1 MNLTSEASVAS
12 VEEVKANV
20 AASVD
25 GAGRAANGI
34 QQVND
39 QLEDAL
45 ALLRMTAIGSFH
57 PSVASA
63 IAQLEQARTRLDEA
77 AQLTRAAMDAADTFR
92 TVI

>member
-1 MNLTSEASVAS
+1 MAS

-25 GAGRAANGI
+25 GTQRAVAGI
-34 QQVND
+34 QQVTD

-45 ALLRMTAIGSFH
+45 ALLRLTAIGSFH

-77 AQLTRAAMDAADTFR
+77 QTLARAAMDSADSYR
-92 TVI
+92 MIV

>member
-1 MNLTSEASVAS
+1 VAS
-12 VEEVKANV
+12 VEEVKAHV

-25 GAGRAANGI
+25 GAGRAATGI
-34 QQVND
+34 RQVND

-45 ALLRMTAIGSFH
+45 AVLRMTAIGSFH
-57 PSVASA
+57 PSVATA

-92 TVI
+92 STI

>member
-1 MNLTSEASVAS
+1 VAS
-12 VEEVKANV
+12 VEEVKAHV

-25 GAGRAANGI
+25 GAGRAATGI
-34 QQVND
+34 QQVAD

-45 ALLRMTAIGSFH
+45 ALLRLTAVGSFH
-57 PSVASA
+57 PSVAAA

-77 AQLTRAAMDAADTFR
+77 AQLTRSAMDAADTFR

>member
-1 MNLTSEASVAS
+1 MAN

-25 GAGRAANGI
+25 GAGRAVTGI
-34 QQVND
+34 QQIND
-39 QLEDAL
+39 QLDDAL

-57 PSVASA
+57 PSVANA

-77 AQLTRAAMDAADTFR
+77 TQLTRAAMDAANNFR

>member
-1 MNLTSEASVAS
+1 MAN

-25 GAGRAANGI
+25 GAGRAVTGI
-34 QQVND
+34 RQITD
-39 QLEDAL
+39 QLDDAL

-57 PSVASA
+57 PSVANA

-77 AQLTRAAMDAADTFR
+77 TQLTRAAMDAANTFR

>member
-1 MNLTSEASVAS
+1 MAN

-25 GAGRAANGI
+25 GAGRAVTGI
-34 QQVND
+34 QQITD
-39 QLEDAL
+39 QLDDAL
-45 ALLRMTAIGSFH
+45 ALLRMTAVGSFH
-57 PSVASA
+57 PSVVNA

-77 AQLTRAAMDAADTFR
+77 TQLTRAAMDAANTFR

>member
-1 MNLTSEASVAS
+1 MAS

-25 GAGRAANGI
+25 GTQRAMSGI

-39 QLEDAL
+39 QLDDVL
-45 ALLRMTAIGSFH
+45 ALLRMTAIGSVH
-57 PSVASA
+57 PQVAAA

-77 AQLTRAAMDAADTFR
+77 ATLARSAMDSADAYR
-92 TVI
+92 MIV

>member
-1 MNLTSEASVAS
+1 MAS

-25 GAGRAANGI
+25 GTQRAVTGI

-39 QLEDAL
+39 QLDDAL
-45 ALLRMTAIGSFH
+45 ALLRFT
-57 PSVASA
+57 A

-77 AQLTRAAMDAADTFR
+77 QTLARSAMDSADAYR
-92 TVI
+92 MIV

>member
-1 MNLTSEASVAS
+1 MAN

-25 GAGRAANGI
+25 GAGRAVTGI
-34 QQVND
+34 LQITD
-39 QLEDAL
+39 QLDDAL

-57 PSVASA
+57 PSVANA

-77 AQLTRAAMDAADTFR
+77 TQLTRAAMDAANNFR

>member
-1 MNLTSEASVAS
+1 MAS

-25 GAGRAANGI
+25 GTQRAVSGI
-34 QQVND
+34 QQVTD
-39 QLEDAL
+39 QLDDAL
-45 ALLRMTAIGSFH
+45 ALLRVTAIGSFH

-77 AQLTRAAMDAADTFR
+77 QTLARAAMDSADTYR
-92 TVI
+92 MIV

>member
-1 MNLTSEASVAS
+1 MAS

-25 GAGRAANGI
+25 GAGRAATGI
-34 QQVND
+34 QQVTD
-39 QLEDAL
+39 QLDDVL
-45 ALLRMTAIGSFH
+45 VLLRMTAIGSFH
-57 PSVASA
+57 PSVADA

-77 AQLTRAAMDAADTFR
+77 HQLTRAAMDAANTFR

>member
-1 MNLTSEASVAS
+1 MAN

-25 GAGRAANGI
+25 GAGRAVTTI
-34 QQVND
+34 QQVTD
-39 QLEDAL
+39 QLDDAL

-57 PSVASA
+57 PSVANA

-77 AQLTRAAMDAADTFR
+77 TQLTRAAMDAANNFR

>member
-1 MNLTSEASVAS
+1 MAS

-20 AASVD
+20 ATSVD
-25 GAGRAANGI
+25 SAGRAVTGI
-34 QQVND
+34 QQVTD
-39 QLEDAL
+39 QLEDSL
-45 ALLRMTAIGSFH
+45 ALLRMTAVGSFH

-63 IAQLEQARTRLDEA
+63 IAHLEQARMRLDEA